1 MTPSRAPAAGKDTTA
16 ALPENQDE
24 WLAARI
30 GAQFF
35 LHTATAVSDAF
46 GSDVLHGLILLTII
60 RHNLSQM
67 PGLSIEDDL
76 DRGRN
81 SLRVV
86 GPRRSA
92 TAYGVAKALGLN
104 YETTRRH
111 IRRLVEDGY
120 CVRCPDGVVASGEIL
135 ERPEVA
141 RALNR
146 MIAGMRRLT
155 TQLRAADLTD
165 F

>member
-1 MTPSRAPAAGKDTTA
+1 M
-16 ALPENQDE
+16 
-24 WLAARI
+24 
-30 GAQFF
+30 
-35 LHTATAVSDAF
+35 
-46 GSDVLHGLILLTII
+46 
-60 RHNLSQM
+60 
-67 PGLSIEDDL
+67 
-76 DRGRN
+76 
-81 SLRVV
+81 